1 MSPKSEHDLPQLDDI
16 LDEVMADERRDCLR
30 GPDSPEGR
38 ALGAAVGA
46 NVRRARA
53 MADIGLEELESRS
66 GIPCELLAMLEGG
79 QAVPSLRALW
89 GLATALG
96 VPFAALLLQREGAVA
111 FRVLR
116 VGQGRMILSA
126 GGELRSRL
134 LSPPGVAPEVYELT
148 LGPGCVEEAAPHAPG
163 TVEHLTVLRGCL
175 EVYAG
180 DESARLEVGA
190 ALVFQADRPHG
201 YRNGAP
207 GETVAQLVM
216 GYGPPAGGTRGSGQ
230 A

>member
-1 MSPKSEHDLPQLDDI
+1 MPPKADPQLPPLDDA
-16 LDEVMADERRDCLR
+16 LSDVMADERRDCLR

-53 MADIGLEELESRS
+53 AADLSLEELEARS
-66 GIPCELLAMLEGG
+66 SIPAELLALLEGG

-96 VPFAALLLQREGAVA
+96 VPFAALLLQREGAVG

-116 VGQGRMILSA
+116 GGEGRTILSA

-148 LGPGCVEEAAPHAPG
+148 LGPGCVEEAAAHAPG

-175 EVYAG
+175 EVHAG
-180 DESARLEVGA
+180 DDRARLEVGDS
-190 ALVFQADRPHG
+190 LFFQADRAHG
-201 YRNGAP
+201 YRNAAP

-216 GYGPPAGGTRGSGQ
+216 GYGPPAGGSRGGQ